1 MLRPIIRVAWLCVFA
16 LLAPVV
22 AYSQTTAVVNPTMV
36 QFLPSADDSAVTS
49 DGLPV
54 VVRYDLQIY
63 LQGATTPYV
72 TVNLGKPTIDTDG
85 NIRVDFSKLMSG
97 YPLPDGS
104 YDARVVAVGQS
115 GVGQSDLSN
124 QFSFQSSAP
133 GTTPAPSCTYTLSAT
148 QGAIGPPGGTVVLN
162 VGANVSTC
170 GWTAMGTSSWVA
182 MSPESGTGPGTVT
195 LTVAANAGAT
205 RTAVLTI
212 AGQTYTLTQAALSC
226 TYSLAATSWAAG
238 AAGGAGSI
246 AVTAGDSTCGW
257 TAASDAAWVTVS
269 PASASGSGSVTI
281 TAAPNAGAAR
291 TATLTVAGQALAV
304 TQAGVSCTYSLS
316 AASWDAAPAG
326 GTGAVTVSPS
336 GTTCGWS
343 ATSLA
348 SWISV
353 APAAGTGPGSVAVT
367 VSPNAGGARS
377 AAVTIADKSY
387 TVSQSA
393 ASCGYTLSA
402 TSLSAVA
409 AGTTAPVNVSTTG
422 TSCTWT
428 AASSAA
434 WATVSPAGGT
444 GNGGVTVTVSA
455 NTGASRTATL
465 TIGGQAYAVTQ
476 AAASCSYGVSPVSAA
491 VAAAGQSSTLSV
503 SPSAAS
509 CAWTAASVVD
519 WLAVAP
525 TSGTGSGTV
534 SFTAAQNSTGKKRTG
549 LITVG
554 GVTVTVTQDSV
565 LRPSQVTGVKVGRVK
580 KGGQVIKK

>member
-49 DGLPV
+49 DGLQV

-212 AGQTYTLTQAALSC
+212 AGQIYTLTQAALSC

-444 GNGGVTVTVSA
+444 GNGGVTVTVSV

-509 CAWTAASVVD
+509 CGWTAASVVD